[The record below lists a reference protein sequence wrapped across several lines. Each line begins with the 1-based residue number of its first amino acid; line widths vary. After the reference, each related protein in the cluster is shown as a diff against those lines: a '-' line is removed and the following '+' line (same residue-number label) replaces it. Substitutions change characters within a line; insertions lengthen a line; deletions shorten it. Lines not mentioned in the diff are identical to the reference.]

1 MEFLLLILAWAL
13 AIASVFMIAD
23 TIAVDLANRRA
34 DRVAARQIDRA
45 RATRHLGRHRR

>member
-1 MEFLLLILAWAL
+1 MEGVLLVLAWAL

-34 DRVAARQIDRA
+34 DRVAARQVDRA
-45 RATRHLGRHRR
+45 RAQRLYNRHQR